1 MVLNFGDI
9 SFWASNI
16 PKEVEKSVS
25 KANEEID
32 KSFDTEEQKK
42 AYHLGVNNTIMV
54 LRQLLN
60 TVTDEN
66 SVIFHCPNVDIT
78 EEVTEQ
84 RFLELISGCQNKL

>member
-1 MVLNFGDI
+1 MVLNFSDI

-42 AYHLGVNNTIMV
+42 SI
-54 LRQLLN
+54 
-60 TVTDEN
+60 
-66 SVIFHCPNVDIT
+66 P
-78 EEVTEQ
+78 
-84 RFLELISGCQNKL
+84 SGSE